1 MTSIRVWSLGFG
13 VWVLGFGI
21 WDLGFGFPLLAAH
34 HSDAAFDPYQ
44 PITLQGT
51 VTKFIWENP
60 HIRVYLDVRDA
71 DGKRATWEVEGNPPG
86 RIGGRGL
93 KDALKAGDRIRI
105 SAHRAKDPSQRFA
118 RGVDLTL
125 PDGRRFIIGDDTDTR

>member
-1 MTSIRVWSLGFG
+1 MLLRTIAIGAG
-13 VWVLGFGI
+13 IVLMMGG
-21 WDLGFGFPLLAAH
+21 LSAH

-44 PITLQGT
+44 PVTLRGT

-71 DGKRATWEVEGNPPG
+71 DGRLATWEVEGNPPG

-93 KDALKAGDRIRI
+93 KDALKVGDRITI
-105 SAHRAKDPSQRFA
+105 GAYRAKNPSHRSA
-118 RGVDLTL
+118 LGHHLTL
-125 PDGRRFIIGDDTDTR
+125 PDGRRFIIGDDTD